1 MSESSAGNQRRM
13 NSQKKIE
20 TFKNWKVVDPNYA
33 EKMLKIIDDAIQD
46 VFNHN
51 PENFSFEELYR
62 FCPLCFI

>member
-1 MSESSAGNQRRM
+1 VSESSAGNQRRM

-20 TFKNWKVVDPNYA
+20 AFKNWKVVDPNYA
-33 EKMLKIIDDAIQD
+33 EKTLKVIEDAIQD

-51 PENFSFEELYR
+51 PENFSLEELYR